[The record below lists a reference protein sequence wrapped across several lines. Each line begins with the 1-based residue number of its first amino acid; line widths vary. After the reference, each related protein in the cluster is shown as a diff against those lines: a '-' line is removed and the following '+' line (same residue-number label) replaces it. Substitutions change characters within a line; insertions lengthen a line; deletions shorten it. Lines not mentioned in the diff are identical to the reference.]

1 MDIEYI
7 NLMIGIT
14 ALISSFFAHLRHSR
28 CCYGLIDIDM
38 KTSRNNTPPDTPIN
52 NNESSA
58 LLKER
63 SAKSLRAGLLE
74 TSESKTDP
82 IDIPKKPIIKNWL

>member
-38 KTSRNNTPPDTPIN
+38 KRTPPDTPLN
-52 NNESSA
+52 HQETTA
-58 LLKER
+58 LM
-63 SAKSLRAGLLE
+63 
-74 TSESKTDP
+74 TPTQP
-82 IDIPKKPIIKNWL
+82 IEIPKKPIIKNWL

>member
-28 CCYGLIDIDM
+28 CCYGLIDVDM
-38 KTSRNNTPPDTPIN
+38 KTSRQNTPPDTPIN
-52 NNESSA
+52 NNNESTA
-58 LLKER
+58 LLHA
-63 SAKSLRAGLLE
+63 S
-74 TSESKTDP
+74 DP
-82 IDIPKKPIIKNWL
+82 IKIPEKPIIKNWL

>member
-28 CCYGLIDIDM
+28 CCYGLIDVDM
-38 KTSRNNTPPDTPIN
+38 KRSNNTPPETPIKN
-52 NNESSA
+52 NNESTA
-58 LLKER
+58 LLHA
-63 SAKSLRAGLLE
+63 S
-74 TSESKTDP
+74 DP
-82 IDIPKKPIIKNWL
+82 INIPKKPIIKNWL

>member
-1 MDIEYI
+1 MDIEYV

-38 KTSRNNTPPDTPIN
+38 KKTPPETPIKN

-58 LLKER
+58 LLHP
-63 SAKSLRAGLLE
+63 S
-74 TSESKTDP
+74 DP
-82 IDIPKKPIIKNWL
+82 INIPKKSIIKNWL

>member
-1 MDIEYI
+1 MDLDYI

-38 KTSRNNTPPDTPIN
+38 KTSKTPPETPTNTTENTALMTPI
-52 NNESSA
+52 EA
-58 LLKER
+58 
-63 SAKSLRAGLLE
+63 
-74 TSESKTDP
+74 
-82 IDIPKKPIIKNWL
+82 IDIPPKKKIKNWL

>member
-28 CCYGLIDIDM
+28 CCYGLVDIDM
-38 KTSRNNTPPDTPIN
+38 KTSRNNTPPDSPIN

-58 LLKER
+58 LLNP
-63 SAKSLRAGLLE
+63 
-74 TSESKTDP
+74 SEP
-82 IDIPKKPIIKNWL
+82 IKIPEKPKIKNWL